1 MHKAIILIL
10 AVFFVQCTSNQQ
22 KDVSDHIPSSVDMQ
36 ELSQAAEPQ
45 AEHMKPKQYDL
56 EFQLDEKTIFLNVNM
71 LNSSIMPFAFY
82 DEQEN
87 VTVIWVRGS
96 TAEYPN
102 EELFLEFRI
111 FGRIQEGAN
120 QMQKVTLHIN
130 DKTAI
135 ENGKTLLLA
144 TSTDF
149 AAEARNISEAVL
161 VDNINGYSLELSF
174 EGTLKKAGGGIATIK
189 GGKLGLVY

>member
-1 MHKAIILIL
+1 MRKVIVLIIAIML
-10 AVFFVQCTSNQQ
+10 VQCTGNQQ
-22 KDVSDHIPSSVDMQ
+22 TNVSEHIPSTDDMQ
-36 ELSQAAEPQ
+36 VLTQAAEPQ
-45 AEHMKPKQYDL
+45 AEYMKPKQYDL
-56 EFQLDEKTIFLNVNM
+56 EFQLDGKTIFLNVNM
-71 LNSSIMPFAFY
+71 LNSSIMPFAFF

-87 VTVIWVRGS
+87 ETVIWVRGS

-111 FGRIQEGAN
+111 FGRIQEGTN
-120 QMQKVTLHIN
+120 QMQRVTLHIN

-135 ENGKTLLLA
+135 ENGKTMFLA

-149 AAEARNISEAVL
+149 AAEARNISETVL
-161 VDNINGYSLELSF
+161 VDSIKGFSLELSF
-174 EGTLKKAGGGIATIK
+174 EGKLKKAGGGIATIK

>member
-1 MHKAIILIL
+1 MRKVIVLIIAIIL
-10 AVFFVQCTSNQQ
+10 VQCTGNQQ
-22 KDVSDHIPSSVDMQ
+22 TNVSEHIPSTDDMQ
-36 ELSQAAEPQ
+36 VLTQAAEPQ
-45 AEHMKPKQYDL
+45 AEFMKPKQYDL
-56 EFQLDEKTIFLNVNM
+56 QFQLDEKTIFLNVNM
-71 LNSSIMPFAFY
+71 LNSSIMPFAFF

-135 ENGKTLLLA
+135 ENGKSLLLA

-161 VDNINGYSLELSF
+161 VDNIKGYSLELSF
-174 EGTLKKAGGGIATIK
+174 EGTMKKAGGGIATIK

>member
-1 MHKAIILIL
+1 MRKVIVLIIAIIL
-10 AVFFVQCTSNQQ
+10 VQCTGNQQ
-22 KDVSDHIPSSVDMQ
+22 TNVSEHIPSTDDMQ
-36 ELSQAAEPQ
+36 VLTQAAEPQ
-45 AEHMKPKQYDL
+45 AEFMKPKQYDL
-56 EFQLDEKTIFLNVNM
+56 EFQMDGKTIFLNVNM
-71 LNSSIMPFAFY
+71 LNSSIMPFAFF

-135 ENGKTLLLA
+135 ENGKTMLLA

-161 VDNINGYSLELSF
+161 VDNIKGYSLELSF
-174 EGTLKKAGGGIATIK
+174 EGTMKKAGGGIATIK